1 MHRLLLLLLPLLGTS
16 VSARVQSALHHE
28 TRLRTFEVVRGS
40 VVVEASLLRVL
51 SSGVCLVI
59 LRIDAYVV
67 ILDSE
72 RGNFK
77 LFGLIY

>member
-28 TRLRTFEVVRGS
+28 TRLRTFEVVCGS
-40 VVVEASLLRVL
+40 VVEASLLRVL